1 MDEKMLAELLD
12 AYTEKLLREGDEKAE
27 EVFEV
32 FPQYKEVLA
41 PLAKL
46 VKELRG
52 ALAPVSPSPAFRREL
67 LAQLKSYTPTP
78 RKELFRGWVIQHRRE
93 LAMGAA
99 LVGFA
104 FSLAGVV
111 AYFVKMHGHRQARKA
126 AA

>member
-1 MDEKMLAELLD
+1 MDEKLLAELLD
-12 AYTEKLLREGDEKAE
+12 AYTEKLLREGDERAE
-27 EVFEV
+27 EVLEA
-32 FPQYKEVLA
+32 FPQYKETFA

-52 ALAPVSPSPAFRREL
+52 VLVPISPSPAFRREL
-67 LAQLKSYTPTP
+67 LARLKACTPAP
-78 RKELFRGWVIQHRRE
+78 RREMFRGWVSEHRRE

-99 LVGFA
+99 LVGSA

-111 AYFVKMHGHRQARKA
+111 AYFVRMHGSKQARKA